1 MSQLGINSL
10 VCTKMYGWIK
20 MHFPSGE
27 IFSRMQRL
35 LHNKEQRKVQNALS
49 FDVIKH
55 TDRIFRRKNLSFA
68 VFLSTAAVDYL
79 PITIALHFLKRKIRV
94 KKSSCM
100 KYRPTCRLWN
110 LVARSL
116 AHRCI
121 GTKPTDLWISDAIE
135 ERSRKPAELTLGA
148 CHHCNPC

>member
-35 LHNKEQRKVQNALS
+35 LHSKEQRKVQNALS
-49 FDVIKH
+49 FDIINH
-55 TDRIFRRKNLSFA
+55 MDRIFRRKNLSFA

-121 GTKPTDLWISDAIE
+121 GTKPTDL
-135 ERSRKPAELTLGA
+135 
-148 CHHCNPC
+148 